1 MNASNFDSNIERDR
15 IYIDSSFFFERKLGY
30 FVLIRKFLSFSWIK
44 IIFFNNNIIFFL

>member
-30 FVLIRKFLSFSWIK
+30 FVNSKVSFSWIK
-44 IIFFNNNIIFFL
+44 IIFFNNNITFFL

>member
-30 FVLIRKFLSFSWIK
+30 FVNSKVSF
-44 IIFFNNNIIFFL
+44 FFLDKDYFF